1 MIERCMKRIDLEF
14 GDLQAFVAVAERLSF
29 RAAAAQLFISQPA
42 LSRRIDKVEGVLKAR
57 LLERTSR
64 RVAVTEAG
72 RQFLEHARASIAEMQ
87 VALGTISAAAA
98 QRSTLVTVACVPSVA
113 NYVMPGALQAFSAQF
128 PDVRMRVMD
137 ESGAQ
142 VVQSVIRSEADFG
155 VNFIGVQEADLDFK
169 AIYTED
175 YVLAVQRSH
184 PLARRRSVTWS
195 DLRGARLISVSVRS
209 SNRILLDNALAR
221 LEERPVVFCEVNHVT
236 AALALADTGI
246 GVAAVPALAYSQVRY
261 PSLVTVPLVEP
272 EVRRTLGLITRK
284 GSTLSGPAQA
294 LYEILEKAAGAGFV
308 F

>member
-1 MIERCMKRIDLEF
+1 MNRIDLEF

-87 VALGTISAAAA
+87 VALGSISAAAA
-98 QRSTLVTVACVPSVA
+98 HRSTVVTVACVPSVA
-113 NYVMPGALQAFSAQF
+113 NDVLPDALQAFSAQF
-128 PDVRMRVMD
+128 PDVRLRVLD
-137 ESGAQ
+137 ESGSQ
-142 VVQSVIRSEADFG
+142 VVQSVVRSEADFG
-155 VNFIGVQEADLDFK
+155 VNFIGVQDADLDFK
-169 AIYTED
+169 AIYTEP
-175 YVLAVQRSH
+175 YVLAVQRDH
-184 PLARRRSVTWS
+184 PLARQRAVRWS
-195 DLRGARLISVSVRS
+195 ELRGSRLIGVSARS

-221 LEERPVVFCEVNHVT
+221 LDERPVVFCEVNHVT
-236 AALALADTGI
+236 AALALADA
-246 GVAAVPALAYSQVRY
+246 GVGMTAVPALAYSKLRY

-284 GSTLSGPAQA
+284 GAVLSAPAQA
-294 LYEILEKAAGAGFV
+294 LYELLESAAAKGFT
-308 F
+308 FR